1 MVSNNNRRESD
12 RENFQMLV
20 SQGKD
25 IEYIKI
31 NIEAINEHFKLCK
44 IAEIRSE
51 QDKIRAKLKWISRVG
66 SVVRFRLGSAIF
78 VVLLF
83 HSNTLKK
90 GV

>member
-66 SVVRFRLGSAIF
+66 SVVSFLFGSAIF
-78 VVLLF
+78 FCFWVTQAF
-83 HSNTLKK
+83 LKNS
-90 GV
+90 